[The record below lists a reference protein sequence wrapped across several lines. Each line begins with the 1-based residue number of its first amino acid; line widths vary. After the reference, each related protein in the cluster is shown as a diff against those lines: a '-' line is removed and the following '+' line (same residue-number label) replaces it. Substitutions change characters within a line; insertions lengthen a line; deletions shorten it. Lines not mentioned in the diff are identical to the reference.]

1 MAAGAGVTIDHA
13 PPVEYSLEKFGRLI
27 DDLTKDWAQA
37 ALPGVFDEVMQVI
50 YVCFAIWMTFQFISI
65 MFGWSGQPL
74 KEFGR
79 NVFIAV
85 FLLCFA
91 GNLINYNRF
100 VVDMINALDGWLAN
114 TFAHV
119 FTHGLDNP
127 ISEFQA
133 NSTWGVIQAVF
144 SYALD
149 RTVAI
154 WKIDTGHV
162 FFLEGGFIYDIFLL
176 ILMGLCLVSI
186 IIVISGALCLYIV
199 TNWFW

>member
-1 MAAGAGVTIDHA
+1 MAAGGGVTIDHA

-114 TFAHV
+114 LNV
-119 FTHGLDNP
+119 
-127 ISEFQA
+127 
-133 NSTWGVIQAVF
+133 V
-144 SYALD
+144 
-149 RTVAI
+149 
-154 WKIDTGHV
+154 
-162 FFLEGGFIYDIFLL
+162 
-176 ILMGLCLVSI
+176 
-186 IIVISGALCLYIV
+186 
-199 TNWFW
+199 